1 MNKQQLAAK
10 IWESANQMRSKI
22 EANEYKDY
30 ILGFIFYKYLS
41 DKLESFAMS
50 QDFSEEDIRALSE
63 DDAETANFIKDNL
76 GYFIAHEHLFST
88 WIEQGGDFE
97 VSLVR
102 DALSAFSRLIH
113 PDHKRLFEGI
123 FKTLETGLSKLGD
136 TAAKQTKAI
145 SELIQ
150 LIKEIPMDGRQGYDV
165 LGFIYEY
172 LISMFAANAGKK
184 AGEFYTPHEVSVL
197 ISEIIADHVK
207 GKEKIDI
214 YDSSTG
220 SGVTCVSG
228 RSDGDFGML
237 CVQYLWP

>member
-10 IWESANQMRSKI
+10 FWESANQMRSKI

-41 DKLESFAMS
+41 DKLVRFAKS
-50 QDFSEEDIRALSE
+50 EGFSDEELRALAES
-63 DDAETANFIKDNL
+63 DAETVDHIKSSI
-76 GYFIAHEHLFST
+76 GYFIAYQHLFST
-88 WIEQGGDFE
+88 WIEDKGDFD
-97 VSLVR
+97 VSRVR
-102 DALSAFSRLIH
+102 DALSAFNRLIH
-113 PDHKRLFEGI
+113 PNHKRLFEGI

-150 LIKEIPMDGRQGYDV
+150 LIKDIPMDSRQGYDV

-197 ISEIIADHVK
+197 MSEIIAHHVK
-207 GKEKIDI
+207 
-214 YDSSTG
+214 S
-220 SGVTCVSG
+220 VVSQ
-228 RSDGDFGML
+228 RLHIRAS
-237 CVQYLWP
+237 